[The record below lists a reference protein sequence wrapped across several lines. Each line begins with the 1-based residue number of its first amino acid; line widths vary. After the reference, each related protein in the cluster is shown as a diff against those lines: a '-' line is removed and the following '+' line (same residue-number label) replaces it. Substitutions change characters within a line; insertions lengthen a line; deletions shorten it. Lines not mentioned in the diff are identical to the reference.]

1 MPGTLDRVVTCVAAQ
16 LMQATART
24 ADGVSEPAAIPAESV
39 NSVYLR
45 DIAESRSVTWP
56 SVAAAPPPVSAS
68 CEQRQPPRRLRSST
82 TTETRH
88 KSGPAWAD
96 FADDALESVESV
108 RTAAIEEPCRA
119 G

>member
-1 MPGTLDRVVTCVAAQ
+1 MPGTLDRVVTCVATQ

-39 NSVYLR
+39 NSAYLNH
-45 DIAESRSVTWP
+45 IAESRGATWP
-56 SVAAAPPPVSAS
+56 SVAAAPLVSAS
-68 CEQRQPPRRLRSST
+68 REQRQPPRRLRSST

-96 FADDALESVESV
+96 FSDDVLETV
-108 RTAAIEEPCRA
+108 
-119 G
+119 

>member
-39 NSVYLR
+39 NSAYLR
-45 DIAESRSVTWP
+45 HIAESRSVTWP
-56 SVAAAPPPVSAS
+56 SVAAAPLRPAS

-88 KSGPAWAD
+88 KGGPAWAD
-96 FADDALESVESV
+96 FSDDLLESVETV
-108 RTAAIEEPCRA
+108 RTAAIEAPCRA